1 MHFSG
6 ADITTSGLYQ
16 QWASQ
21 FNYQFDPTTLAD
33 PVKIKKKAKREN
45 NGRGP
50 SAGSDTCP
58 TGAAGAAAGS
68 GTGAGAKVGGAGSVL
83 RPVHMMVGK
92 DNAGLQSAFL
102 GSTTYTRKLHSL
114 FPSVFTPL
122 SLLQRKGG
130 CVVAGW
136 LVGWL
141 VGSDLSHII
150 SFGDINCSCIACL
163 LFVFINRCLTDIIF
177 NISTCLLSKTNLYR
191 NQCKCG

>member
-92 DNAGLQSAFL
+92 ENAGVHHIHAQAALAVSVRFHP
-102 GSTTYTRKLHSL
+102 TL
-114 FPSVFTPL
+114 FAATKRWVCS
-122 SLLQRKGG
+122 
-130 CVVAGW
+130 GW

-141 VGSDLSHII
+141 AGWIRFISYHII
-150 SFGDINCSCIACL
+150 RG
-163 LFVFINRCLTDIIF
+163 
-177 NISTCLLSKTNLYR
+177 Y
-191 NQCKCG
+191 